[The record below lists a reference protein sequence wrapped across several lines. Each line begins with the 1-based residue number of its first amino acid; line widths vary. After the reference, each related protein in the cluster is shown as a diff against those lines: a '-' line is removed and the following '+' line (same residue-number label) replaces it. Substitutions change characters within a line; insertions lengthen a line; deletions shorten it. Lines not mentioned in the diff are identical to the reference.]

1 MNFLNSKSNYYFLF
15 VVSLILSACDIAP
28 PITSSLT
35 SSNNTSS
42 LDLYQQWASGSS
54 AQDLDGDG
62 DITLADFDIWTA
74 YLTWRD
80 TNAAEDLNDD
90 RKINVTDY
98 LIWDGYNDWKFSED
112 AIDMNADR
120 VINLLDYLAWQTYS
134 LWLDS
139 DNASDINK
147 DEKIDI
153 LDYEMFLNGNEFQGN
168 YIIDNYQYIG
178 PSLRLLESNIA
189 FEDLAD
195 YLEYIALSIDKEGII
210 TATFPLWLRDSLRG
224 DFQLIN
230 DVFSNMTIARISQTI
245 VTIDT
250 EVILYENIVAITFYL
265 SKITNGFT
273 TSIELVIQ
281 GQEVFFSFDI
291 LNAEFF

>member
-1 MNFLNSKSNYYFLF
+1 MTILNSKSNYYLLF
-15 VVSLILSACDIAP
+15 AASLILSACDITS

-42 LDLYQQWASGSS
+42 LDLYQQWAGGSS
-54 AQDLDGDG
+54 AQDLNGDG
-62 DITLADFDIWTA
+62 DITPADFDIWTA
-74 YLTWRD
+74 YLNWRD

-178 PSLRLLESNIA
+178 PNLILLESNIA
-189 FEDLAD
+189 FKDLAE
-195 YLEYIALSIDKEGII
+195 YLEYIALSIDKDGVII
-210 TATFPLWLRDSLRG
+210 ATFPLWLRNSLRG

-250 EVILYENIVAITFYL
+250 EVILYENVIAITFYL

-273 TSIELVIQ
+273 TSIELEIQ
-281 GQEVFFSFDI
+281 GKEFFFNFDI
-291 LNAEFF
+291 LNA

>member
-1 MNFLNSKSNYYFLF
+1 MFNFNSKSLQSFLLGT
-15 VVSLILSACDIAP
+15 VLVLSGCDVLIP
-28 PITSSLT
+28 SS
-35 SSNNTSS
+35 SSSS
-42 LDLYQQWASGSS
+42 GSSIPSSSIDLYQEWANGSS
-54 AQDLDGDG
+54 AQDFNGD
-62 DITLADFDIWTA
+62 DAITLADFDIWTA
-74 YLTWRD
+74 YLSWRD

-90 RKINVTDY
+90 RKINVSDY

-134 LWLDS
+134 LWLES

-168 YIIDNYQYIG
+168 YIIDNYQYVG
-178 PSLRLLESNIA
+178 PNLRLLESNIA
-189 FEDLAD
+189 FKDLAE
-195 YLEYIALSIDKEGII
+195 YLEYIALSIDKDGVI
-210 TATFPLWLRDSLRG
+210 TASFPLWLKNSLKG

-250 EVILYENIVAITFYL
+250 EVILYENVVAITFYL

-273 TSIELVIQ
+273 TSIELEIQ

-291 LNAEFF
+291 LNA